1 MRFCQKTRRFVARRR
16 LLLEIGGVH
25 LLGGPD
31 LTLVDPFG
39 EAQRVERLVQV
50 VLPRRQVDEHQRLGV
65 AAERVDEEVG
75 ELRIPV
81 GYVSVLEKWLKHG
94 KTSRESLL
102 AQNEAGRLDF

>member
-50 VLPRRQVDEHQRLGV
+50 VLPR
-65 AAERVDEEVG
+65 
-75 ELRIPV
+75 
-81 GYVSVLEKWLKHG
+81 
-94 KTSRESLL
+94 
-102 AQNEAGRLDF
+102 